1 MRTRLHR
8 NEIRQTTFNEVKTKG
23 SETMRLL
30 DVCVCACVCAQL
42 HVVSTLMF
50 GRDTDLLF

>member
-30 DVCVCACVCAQL
+30 DVCVCVFACVRSYMWFQ
-42 HVVSTLMF
+42 H
-50 GRDTDLLF
+50 

>member
-30 DVCVCACVCAQL
+30 DVCVCVCAQL
-42 HVVSTLMF
+42 HVVSTLMC

>member
-30 DVCVCACVCAQL
+30 DVCVCAQL